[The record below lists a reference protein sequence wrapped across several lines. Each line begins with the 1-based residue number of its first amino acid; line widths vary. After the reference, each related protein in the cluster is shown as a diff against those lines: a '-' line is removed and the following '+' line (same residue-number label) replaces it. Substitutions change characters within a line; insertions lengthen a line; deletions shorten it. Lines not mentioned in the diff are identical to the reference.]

1 MYFLNEKN
9 DIITKNP
16 AAWKEQ
22 QNFPNKKKMVV
33 KNQPQ
38 LNISPVESIKIVH
51 PIC

>member
-16 AAWKEQ
+16 AAWKKQ
-22 QNFPNKKKMVV
+22 QNFPKKKKMVV
-33 KNQPQ
+33 KKPPQ